1 MSSSIQSPL
10 TQSVQSTLQNFEP
23 LEPTVN
29 ITTDTN
35 DSYGFL
41 PFPWNAYAQAALLQ
55 ENKVIGLHYG
65 LFFEKTTSY
74 SQAQQ
79 SAIALLLNK
88 LPVDPCHILLIDQ
101 NFDVL
106 SLQIIEQGHT
116 LHKISDLNINSNSKN
131 IPLDLAELKEDLD
144 VILRHESISHS
155 DPLAIFNQALD
166 LLTPSGSMIVLDEFV
181 FKPSQTEEQKL
192 PLLNDFIALGE
203 RLGFELIEQ
212 QDLSELAAPTLDC
225 RLAAISTHRENLLEK
240 LNLTPEQLTQLKEWN
255 RIKRHHFAAS
265 YYGYALLH
273 FKKTVMPKWR
283 IHFLRNEHRPQMQDL
298 FSRIFQQEMP
308 NALWQW
314 KYATENSCAISA
326 WRDDKLVGHYGGIG
340 RSILFFNKPENAV
353 QIGDIMV
360 ESREHRSLIRKGP
373 FFLMASTFLERYIG
387 YGKHYL
393 IGFGFPNIRSMKI
406 AEKLGFY
413 GEVGE
418 MVELSWQPQ
427 YRSPLV
433 KTNLKPIDRATK
445 SNIKAVNQCWQKMA
459 SNMQTSIIGV
469 RDWNYVLKR
478 YLNHPTQSYQI
489 ILVKNRLFPSPR
501 GVLILRYDNEECEII
516 DIIAPLAEIPLLI
529 TQARRLA
536 ALSNSSR
543 LFCRIT
549 ANFVSCF
556 EHTDAIEQLMPI
568 KIPTNIWSDGPA
580 AETLKNRWWLMGGD
594 MDFR

>member
-29 ITTDTN
+29 ITADPT

-65 LFFEKTTSY
+65 LFLENTMSY

-79 SAIALLLNK
+79 SAIALLLKK
-88 LPVDPCHILLIDQ
+88 LPADPCHILLIDQ
-101 NFDVL
+101 NLDVL
-106 SLQIIEQGHT
+106 SSQIIEQGHT
-116 LHKISDLNINSNSKN
+116 LHKISDLNTDSNSQN
-131 IPLDLAELKEDLD
+131 TTLDLAELEEDLD
-144 VILRHESISHS
+144 VILRYESISLT
-155 DPLAIFNQALD
+155 DPLTIFNQALD
-166 LLTPSGSMIVLDEFV
+166 LLTTSGNLIVLDEFV
-181 FKPSQTEEQKL
+181 LKPSQTEEQKL

-212 QDLSELAAPTLDC
+212 QDLSELAAPTLDF
-225 RLAAISTHRENLLEK
+225 RLTATSTHRANLLEK
-240 LNLTPEQLTQLKEWN
+240 LNLTPEQLLQLDEWN
-255 RIKRHHFAAS
+255 RIKRHHYTTG
-265 YYGYALLH
+265 YYGYALLY

-283 IHFLRNEHRPQMQDL
+283 IQLLRNEHRQQMQNL

-308 NALWQW
+308 DALWQW
-314 KYATENSCAISA
+314 KYATENSRAIGV
-326 WRDDKLVGHYGGIG
+326 WRDDKLIAHYGGIG
-340 RSILFFNKPENAV
+340 RSILLFGKPENAV
-353 QIGDIMV
+353 QIGDVMV
-360 ESREHRSLIRKGP
+360 ASGERASLTRKGP
-373 FFLMASTFLERYIG
+373 FFLMTSTFIEYYTG
-387 YGKHYL
+387 YGRHYL
-393 IGFGFPNIRSMKI
+393 TGFGFPNQRAMKV
-406 AEKLGFY
+406 AEKLGLY

-427 YRSPLV
+427 HRSPLV
-433 KTNLKPIDRATK
+433 KTNLKPIDHVSK

-459 SNMQTSIIGV
+459 ANMQTSIIGV

-478 YLNHPTQSYQI
+478 YLNHPTQPYQI

-516 DIIAPLAEIPLLI
+516 DIIAPLTEIPLLI

-536 ALSNSSR
+536 ALSKSSR

-549 ANFVSCF
+549 ANFVSYF
-556 EHTDAIEQLMPI
+556 EHTDANEQPMLI
-568 KIPTNIWSDGPA
+568 RIPTNIWSAGPSV
-580 AETLKNRWWLMGGD
+580 ESLKNRWWLMGGD